1 MKGYL
6 SLEGVGLIAAPFFV
20 LYGSCVRE
28 IAHYKAPYF
37 TPQILTDPS
46 YLGKI
51 IVVDVENIEGRWPM
65 PEESQSFM
73 PHLAGLVFLGH
84 VTDPAGAGEHFT
96 LCNYLNMNRIPALLP
111 DDPHGMLQA
120 AKSTRGL
127 FCAIDRDADRAESR
141 LKSGAKPLDFHSI
154 ASPQEYIW
162 DLASGDMPE
171 ESINLVVW
179 HHGVNNGLL
188 RALRKIG
195 ARLRVVPPY
204 TEPERIIALHPD
216 GVVIAG
222 GPYPAEPESSLER
235 IERII
240 GIRPVLSVGSGA
252 LLVTRSLGIP
262 IEPLESP
269 HYGAAITVSDT
280 SGASIETYQAHAFAP
295 SRAGL
300 EKAGCDITHINA
312 ADSTVEGFV
321 WPDYDITAM
330 MFTMTSE
337 PVPEVLMEYVEGLQ
351 KKTIASSE

>member
-1 MKGYL
+1 MRACL
-6 SLEGVGLIAAPFFV
+6 SLEGVGLIPGRFF
-20 LYGSCVRE
+20 GWNGGCSGE
-28 IAHYKAPYF
+28 IVHYKAPYF
-37 TPQILTDPS
+37 APQILTDPS

-51 IVVDVENIEGRWPM
+51 AVVDVENIDGRWPM

-84 VTDPAGAGEHFT
+84 VTDQAGAGEHFT
-96 LCNYLNMNRIPALLP
+96 LRNYLNMNRIPAFFP
-111 DDPHGMLQA
+111 DDPGSMLQA

-141 LKSGAKPLDFHSI
+141 LKFGAKPLDFHSI

-171 ESINLVVW
+171 ENINLLIW
-179 HHGVNNGLL
+179 DHGANNGLL
-188 RALRKIG
+188 RSLKKIG
-195 ARLRVVPPY
+195 ARLRVVPPN
-204 TEPERIIALHPD
+204 TEPEHIIALHPD

-222 GPYPAEPESSLER
+222 GPYPAELGNTLSR

-240 GIRPVLSVGSGA
+240 GIRPVLAVGSGA
-252 LLVTRSLGIP
+252 LLVARSMGIP

-269 HYGAAITVSDT
+269 HYSAAMIVNDL
-280 SGASIETYQAHAFAP
+280 SGAEIETYQAHAFAP

-300 EKAGCDITHINA
+300 EQAGCEITHVS
-312 ADSTVEGFV
+312 ADDGTVEGFV
-321 WPDYDITAM
+321 CPDYDITAM

-337 PVPEVLMEYVEGLQ
+337 PVAGVLREYVAGIKNEVVL
-351 KKTIASSE
+351 